1 MKRVGVRKWVRA
13 LVQAA
18 IVAPRLRAHAVA
30 WAASSGA
37 TLSGEC
43 SAGGGGAGLEEWI
56 RAGLV
61 KDPERAVTKALVCYE
76 GDVSR
81 LADLCRVRL
90 VASDLPQAAAAVA
103 AACGDSAVRVA
114 GVKNGMTLG
123 HSAALHAGF
132 RVRPPP
138 PAGPVHSIT
147 PLPDYNPHGPSVL
160 V

>member
-1 MKRVGVRKWVRA
+1 MVVADVDERGGRDTV
-13 LVQAA
+13 AA
-18 IVAPRLRAHAVA
+18 ID
-30 WAASSGA
+30 
-37 TLSGEC
+37 E
-43 SAGGGGAGLEEWI
+43 AGGSSHFV
-56 RAGLV
+56 R
-61 KDPERAVTKALVCYE
+61 T
-76 GDVSR
+76 DVSR

-90 VASDLPQAAAAVA
+90 VARDLPQAAAAVA